1 MLLLYLAKL
10 LLMSKFVSMAVS
22 RSSLYKLSGFKGV
35 NYVIKDIR
43 LVSSVSE
50 INKGY
55 YRSISAN
62 TSLSSRQLIELAYE
76 IGLI

>member
-1 MLLLYLAKL
+1 
-10 LLMSKFVSMAVS
+10 MAVS

-43 LVSSVSE
+43 LISSESE

-55 YRSISAN
+55 YRRISDSA
-62 TSLSSRQLIELAYE
+62 SLSTRQLIELAYE